1 MKKHSGMRPQDIVII
16 LKIIAGSKIPDA
28 WNTSN
33 LSTEESLPNQA
44 TFLPNQ
50 AVFLPPNNKSIA
62 ISLQISEAEVSES
75 LRRSHYAGLILDL
88 KLKLINKKALFD
100 FLLYGLKYVFPA
112 RPGALVRGVPTAQSA
127 PPLNGLIVSDENFVW
142 EYAEGTVRGQ
152 LIEPLYP
159 TIPSIVLNDP
169 NLHQLLSL
177 VDAIRT
183 GSARTIRLASE
194 ELEKRILSSWEATKI
209 S

>member
-1 MKKHSGMRPQDIVII
+1 MKKHSGMRPQDILII
-16 LKIIAGSKIPDA
+16 LKIIADSNMGET

-33 LSTEESLPNQA
+33 LLKEDQLPIQTRLN
-44 TFLPNQ
+44 LS
-50 AVFLPPNNKSIA
+50 PPNNKSIA
-62 ISLQISEAEVSES
+62 TSLQISEAEVSES

-127 PPLNGLIVSDENFVW
+127 FPLNILIVSEENFVW

-152 LIEPLYP
+152 SIDPLYP
-159 TIPSIVLNDP
+159 TVPAVVLNDT

-183 GSARTIRLASE
+183 GSARTVSLASE
-194 ELEKRILSSWEATKI
+194 ELEKRILSSWGATKT